1 MTTPARK
8 HGEFTGRHMLFA
20 MTAFFGTV
28 IAVNLTLATLARTS
42 WTGLVVENAYVAS
55 QEFNERAAEGRAQA
69 ALHWRGDLTIAAGRV
84 RYALADAAGS
94 AIPLHGV
101 TIRLRRPAYEAEDR
115 SMALRPVA
123 GDAYELS
130 QPVPDGIWIVEI
142 DADAG
147 QAHPYRDVRRI
158 VVANGAMQ

>member
-1 MTTPARK
+1 MTPPARTP
-8 HGEFTGRHMLFA
+8 GEFTGRHMLLA
-20 MTAFFGTV
+20 MIAFFGTV

-69 ALHWRGDLTIAAGRV
+69 ALHWRGELAIADGRV
-84 RYALADAAGS
+84 RYALADASGS
-94 AIPLHGV
+94 TVTLHGV

-115 SMALRPVA
+115 SMTLQLS
-123 GDAYELS
+123 GGAYELA
-130 QPVPDGIWIVEI
+130 QVVPDGVWIVEV
-142 DADAG
+142 DADIG
-147 QAHPYRDVRRI
+147 SRHPYRDVRRI